1 MGQRNLLTV
10 WKKDKRLGISDVTE
24 GKALLAGTNNSL
36 DFSLCVVCLLA
47 AEKLERVRVCAGWLG
62 KTVS

>member
-36 DFSLCVVCLLA
+36 DVSLYVVCLLA
-47 AEKLERVRVCAGWLG
+47 AEKLGRVRVWEGWLG
-62 KTVS
+62 KAVS